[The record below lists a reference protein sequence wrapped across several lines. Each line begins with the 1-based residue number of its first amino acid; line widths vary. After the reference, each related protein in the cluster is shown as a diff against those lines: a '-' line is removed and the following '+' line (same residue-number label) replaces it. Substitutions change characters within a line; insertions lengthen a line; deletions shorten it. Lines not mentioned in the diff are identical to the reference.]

1 MQTSVRRNP
10 GHFPTHLQEIF
21 MSHMLRFFC
30 LCLVLVMT
38 TACGT
43 NDQEPASNAQ
53 DTSAGKATI
62 KIGAVLRLSRGASDG
77 LPARHGMEIA
87 VDQINAA
94 GGINGK
100 QLEIIFYDSKDD
112 STTAVNAVQ
121 KLISV
126 DKVQAIVGPM
136 MSGNV
141 LASAPLCNRNKVV
154 MITPSGTSP
163 KISQAGPYVFRLCTP
178 IHTQAKA
185 LVTKAV
191 ALSGKN
197 NPSAAIVY
205 SNDPYGKGC
214 KNLFT
219 TYLEELGITPVGVE
233 AFQRGDKDFQ
243 AQLTKI
249 ESLSPD
255 ILFIPGYLQE
265 TAPLISQARQMGIDA
280 LSVGV
285 FGDMAPLYVELA
297 GKAGEGHLIAGEYD
311 RDYQTQINSRFK
323 SAYEKR
329 LQGDTDVPDNIMFA
343 SLGFD
348 SVRMLAEAFQQGAT
362 SGPEIKDYLDS
373 LEDFNGVTGKLSFD
387 SNGDVKK
394 GGVYLFQVMDGKY
407 EKIN

>member
-30 LCLVLVMT
+30 LCLVLVMS

-53 DTSAGKATI
+53 DTSSEEATI

-243 AQLTKI
+243 AQLTNIAGKN
-249 ESLSPD
+249 PD
-255 ILFIPGYLQE
+255 ILFFPGYLQE
-265 TAPLISQARQMGIDA
+265 TAPLMSQARQMGLTG

-285 FGDMAPLYVELA
+285 FGDMAPLYIELA
-297 GKAGEGHLIAGEYD
+297 GKAAEGHLNASEYD
-311 RDYQTQINSRFK
+311 EANPSETNKAFVA
-323 SAYEKR
+323 AYRKILAENP
-329 LQGDTDVPDNIMFA
+329 QASDNIMFA
-343 SLGFD
+343 SLTYDAVRLLADAFSHGAYTGEAIRDHLASVDGF
-348 SVRMLAEAFQQGAT
+348 
-362 SGPEIKDYLDS
+362 P
-373 LEDFNGVTGKLSFD
+373 GVTGSLSFD
-387 SNGDVKK
+387 AQGDVQK
-394 GGVYLFQVMDGKY
+394 GEVYLFQVTNGTYKR
-407 EKIN
+407 I